1 MSKWKNN
8 LDEMQEQKLQ
18 RIESGGFWIAYW
30 GLLAVMAFHLF
41 RGGIEA
47 GAAMLPEWALFM
59 FLSVYIVVRCLRGGI
74 WDRRLKANFKTNLIV
89 SLIAGGAMF
98 LFNTILFWKRF
109 PDMPGGAVAG
119 GAVAGIFTAVL
130 CLVILS
136 LCASLL
142 KRKQRKLEEEPEEDD
157 E

>member
-1 MSKWKNN
+1 MKKSN

-30 GLLAVMAFHLF
+30 GLLAVMVFHMI

-47 GAAMLPEWALFM
+47 GAGLLPEWALFM
-59 FLSVYIVVRCLRGGI
+59 FLSVYILVRCLHSGI
-74 WDRRLKANFKTNLIV
+74 WDRRLKANFKTNLIA
-89 SLIAGGAMF
+89 SLIAGGAMWI
-98 LFNTILFWKRF
+98 FNSILIWKRF
-109 PDMPGGAVAG
+109 PDKPGGAVAG
-119 GAVAGIFTAVL
+119 GAFIGIGTAVL
-130 CLVILS
+130 CLVLLT

-142 KRKQRKLEEEPEEDD
+142 KKRQRKLEEEPEED

>member
-89 SLIAGGAMF
+89 SLIAGGAMGII
-98 LFNTILFWKRF
+98 NTILLMKNFGNA
-109 PDMPGGAVAG
+109 PAGAAAG
-119 GAVAGIFTAVL
+119 GILIGVGTFVL
-130 CLVILS
+130 CLAALT
-136 LCASLL
+136 LCVTIL
-142 KRKQRKLEEEPEEDD
+142 KRRQRKLEEEPDEED
-157 E
+157 